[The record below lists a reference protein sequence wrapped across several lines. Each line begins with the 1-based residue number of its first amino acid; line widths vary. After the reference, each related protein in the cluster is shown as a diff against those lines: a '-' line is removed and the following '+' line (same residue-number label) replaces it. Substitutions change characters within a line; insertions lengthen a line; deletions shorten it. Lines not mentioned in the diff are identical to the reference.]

1 MIYLF
6 IFPLVVIIASIVG
19 AIAGIGGGVII
30 RPVLDAFGYFN
41 AVEITNMISTF
52 CVVFGTST
60 SIIRHITSKTKI
72 ENWKTAVFLG
82 IGAVIGGILG
92 QFLFSFV
99 KASSNADVLKIIQSG
114 ILIALLLFVIIYQQ
128 IFLPKGKVLH
138 VKNFIITIII
148 GLFLGVCSTFLG
160 IGGGPINVAVLL
172 LFFGMDMKQAA
183 ISSLITIIFSQ
194 LSKLVMA
201 AFDGTFVTIFSN
213 LSTNLDNLNTNPDSI
228 WWIFL
233 VILVPIS
240 IIGSL
245 IGTYLNKKMTNKG
258 VAIVYMA
265 TTVAIILINIY
276 IIVVSALNLAGTP
289 LIS

>member
-1 MIYLF
+1 MIYYF

-30 RPVLDAFGYFN
+30 RPVLDAFNYFET
-41 AVEITNMISTF
+41 AEITNMISTF

-60 SIIRHITSKTKI
+60 SIIRHIASKSKI

-82 IGAVIGGILG
+82 VGAVIGGVIG
-92 QFLFSFV
+92 QFLFGFV
-99 KASSNADVLKIIQSG
+99 KNSSNDDILKITQSV
-114 ILIALLLFVIIYQQ
+114 ILIVLLLFVIVYMQ
-128 IFLPKGKVLH
+128 IFLPKGKVMH
-138 VKNFIITIII
+138 IKNFIVTIII
-148 GLFLGVCSTFLG
+148 GVFLGICSTFLG

-183 ISSLITIIFSQ
+183 INSLITIIFSQ
-194 LSKLVMA
+194 LSKIVMA
-201 AFDGTFVTIFSN
+201 GIDGTFVTIFSQCTTDLAN
-213 LSTNLDNLNTNPDSI
+213 GSPDQV
-228 WWIFL
+228 WWLFL
-233 VILVPIS
+233 VILVPVS

-245 IGTYLNKKMTNKG
+245 LGTWFNKKMTNKG
-258 VAIVYMA
+258 VSIVYTA

-276 IIVVSALNLAGTP
+276 IIVNSSLT

>member
-1 MIYLF
+1 MIYYF

-30 RPVLDAFGYFN
+30 RPVLDAFNYFET
-41 AVEITNMISTF
+41 AEITNMISTF

-60 SIIRHITSKTKI
+60 SIIRHIASKSKI

-82 IGAVIGGILG
+82 VGAVIGGVIG
-92 QFLFSFV
+92 QFLFGFV
-99 KASSNADVLKIIQSG
+99 KNASNDDILKITQSV
-114 ILIALLLFVIIYQQ
+114 ILIILLLFVIVYMQ
-128 IFLPKGKVLH
+128 IFLPKGKVMH
-138 VKNFIITIII
+138 IKNFIVTIII
-148 GLFLGVCSTFLG
+148 GIFLGICSTFLG

-183 ISSLITIIFSQ
+183 INSLITIIFSQ
-194 LSKLVMA
+194 LSKIVMA
-201 AFDGTFVTIFSN
+201 GIDGTFVTIFSQCTTDLAN
-213 LSTNLDNLNTNPDSI
+213 GSPDQV
-228 WWIFL
+228 WWLFL
-233 VILVPIS
+233 VILVPVS

-245 IGTYLNKKMTNKG
+245 LGTWFNKKMTNKG
-258 VAIVYMA
+258 VSIVYTA

-276 IIVVSALNLAGTP
+276 IIVNSSLA